1 MSDANNPSDR
11 VDRDAAER
19 ASAERDSA
27 ERDRYRPGGAQR
39 AAVNR
44 TRRAFLVGAGA
55 VGAGAVAAG
64 YLETMSQA
72 NAAARAARLVSSNRP
87 IWLAG
92 PQTTPT
98 AADWAALQKAIST
111 HHIVRPGQKGY
122 GQAKELF
129 EPQFDSLQPA
139 GIAYCKYP
147 GDVVDCLRFVTK
159 FKMPVRA
166 RSGGHSYAG
175 WSSVTGGLIVDVSD
189 MNSFKVGNGTVQV
202 GSGISLLD
210 FYSDLAAHGLAVPG
224 GSCPTVGI
232 AGLALGGGVGVL
244 SRIYGL
250 TCDNL
255 EAVQVVTAN
264 GHILNCDSTH
274 FSDLLWASQGG
285 GGGNFGVATSF
296 TFRTHALRSL
306 LTFFL
311 TWPWSRAAQV
321 VSGWQSWAPFA
332 PDALWSNMHLSAG
345 TGGAPGISVGGT
357 YVGSAGALDAEL
369 TDLYHKVGA
378 GPSSHFVVPR
388 SFLNAMLY
396 EAGCETIGLKAC
408 HTGSGG
414 VLPRVPSY
422 AKSDF
427 FTRKLDSAGIRTMLA
442 GIEKLASVRGASG
455 GAGTIALDACGGA
468 ISRVKPSATAFV
480 HRDSLYLAQYSTV
493 WTWPGSSAG
502 VTNQR
507 NWLNA
512 YYKSLHPYA
521 SGQAYQNYI
530 DPDLTDWEAA
540 YYEGNYKRLQQV
552 KAKYDPTDLFT
563 FPQSIRP
570 S

>member
-1 MSDANNPSDR
+1 MSDAN
-11 VDRDAAER
+11 
-19 ASAERDSA
+19 SAGNGHHAQAQHEQA
-27 ERDRYRPGGAQR
+27 QHQQAQHQQAQR
-39 AAVNR
+39 GPANR
-44 TRRAFLVGAGA
+44 TRRAFLIGAGA

-64 YLETMSQA
+64 YLDTVRGA
-72 NAAARAARLVSSNRP
+72 HAAARAARLVSAGRP
-87 IWLAG
+87 AWLAG
-92 PQTTPT
+92 PRTTPT

-111 HHIVRPGQKGY
+111 HHLVRPGQSGY
-122 GQAKELF
+122 NQAKELF
-129 EPQFDSLQPA
+129 EPQFDSLKPA
-139 GIAYCKYP
+139 GIAYCKFP
-147 GDVVDCLRFVTK
+147 GDVADCLSFATK

-189 MNSFKVGNGTVQV
+189 MNSFKAGSGTVRV

-210 FYSDLAAHGLAVPG
+210 FYAKLAGHGLAVPG

-311 TWPWSRAAQV
+311 TWPWSRAAKV

-332 PDALWSNMHLSAG
+332 TDALWSNMHLSAA
-345 TGGAPGISVGGT
+345 TGGGPGISVGGT

-369 TDLYHKVGA
+369 TDLYRKVGV
-378 GPSSHFVVPR
+378 GPSSRFVESR

-396 EAGCETIGLKAC
+396 EAGCETIGLKEC

-414 VLPRVPSY
+414 ALSRVPSY

-468 ISRVKPSATAFV
+468 INRVKPAATAFV
-480 HRDSLYLAQYSTV
+480 HRNSLYLAQYSTV
-493 WTWPGSSAG
+493 WNWPGTASG
-502 VTNQR
+502 VQNQR
-507 NWLNA
+507 DWLIG

-530 DPDLTDWEAA
+530 DAGLTDWETA
-540 YYEGNYKRLQQV
+540 YYGANYKRLQQV
-552 KAKYDPTDLFT
+552 KAKYDPKDLFR